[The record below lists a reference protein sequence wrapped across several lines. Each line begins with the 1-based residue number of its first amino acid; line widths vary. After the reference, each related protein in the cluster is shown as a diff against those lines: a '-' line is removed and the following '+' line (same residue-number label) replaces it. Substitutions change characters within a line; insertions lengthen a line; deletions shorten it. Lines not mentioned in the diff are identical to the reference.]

1 MVWKEEKFIEF
12 ILDNNVLEFVD
23 TPFTLKSGRLSY
35 WYINWRNISEDVFL
49 LEKLTDFILD
59 YVDDFNLDPD
69 TFYGVPE
76 GATKLGIIT
85 QYKWAKCHDRL
96 KKGDFVLSMGR
107 ALPKDHGDPK
117 DKYFL
122 GKPRGKVV
130 ILEDTITTGESLL
143 NTVKIMKSMNINI
156 GAIICLSNRNELRAD
171 GKNIADI
178 IKDLNIKFHSM
189 SNAIDILP
197 RAIKKFQ
204 LKKSLIQEIKNYFEK
219 YGSVKLNLDT

>member
-1 MVWKEEKFIEF
+1 MTWNEEEFIKFIF
-12 ILDNNVLEFVD
+12 DNNVLGFFE
-23 TPFTLKSGRLSY
+23 TPLTLKSGRLSY

-49 LEKLTDFILD
+49 LDKLTDFILD
-59 YVDDFNLDPD
+59 YVEAFHINPD

-85 QYKWAKCHDRL
+85 QYKWAKRYKKL
-96 KKGDFVLSMGR
+96 SKGDFVLSMGR
-107 ALPKDHGDPK
+107 VKPKEHGDPK

-130 ILEDTITTGESLL
+130 ILEDTITTGKSLL
-143 NTVKIMKSMNINI
+143 STIKNMKNMNINI
-156 GAIICLSNRNELRAD
+156 HAIICLSNRNELRAD
-171 GKNIADI
+171 GKNIVDI
-178 IKDLNIKFHSM
+178 IKDLNIKFHAM

-204 LKKSLIQEIKNYFEK
+204 VKESIIQEIKNYFEK
-219 YGSVKLNLDT
+219 YGSMKLNLD